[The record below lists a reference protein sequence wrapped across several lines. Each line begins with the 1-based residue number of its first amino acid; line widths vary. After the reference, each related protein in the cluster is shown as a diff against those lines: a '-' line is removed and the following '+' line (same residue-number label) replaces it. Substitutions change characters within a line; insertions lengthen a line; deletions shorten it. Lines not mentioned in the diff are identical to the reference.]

1 MRDPVLMGTGR
12 WMIPIPGWL
21 WRRQVAAG
29 EKRLRA
35 SLGFMSEDHHR
46 VRYFVVREIPRAGAP
61 LSPEFISRMLDLP
74 APRLNQI
81 LDDLEQ
87 NLTFLYR
94 NPRGEVEWAYPVTT
108 DRTPHRVR
116 FSTGETISAA

>member
-1 MRDPVLMGTGR
+1 MSDSVLMGTGR
-12 WMIPIPGWL
+12 WMIPIPGWM
-21 WRRQVAAG
+21 WRRQVAGG
-29 EKRLRA
+29 EKRLKA

-81 LDDLEQ
+81 LDDLER